1 MRKELKTKTH
11 GAQSCMYVLQWK
23 NKSVITWFEWILLVL
38 RVETCQKIFF
48 VGTRQSSILV
58 YKFGWFLF
66 RARAT
71 LHVQLLEVDLLL
83 IDKLSAECCSED
95 RSVYGNNHE
104 SYMIPNLLRQIGL
117 FFDTI
122 FRATQEKV
130 SNIDPTRN

>member
-1 MRKELKTKTH
+1 MVRK
-11 GAQSCMYVLQWK
+11 AVCMYFSGKIKVLSLDSSEFCQCYVWK
-23 NKSVITWFEWILLVL
+23 HAK
-38 RVETCQKIFF
+38 RFF
-48 VGTRQSSILV
+48 LSEQGRARSLCIS
-58 YKFGWFLF
+58 FGWFLF

-130 SNIDPTRN
+130 SNIDPTRNQNLERMKSL

>member
-1 MRKELKTKTH
+1 M
-11 GAQSCMYVLQWK
+11 WK
-23 NKSVITWFEWILLVL
+23 HAK
-38 RVETCQKIFF
+38 RFF
-48 VGTRQSSILV
+48 LSEQGRARSLCIS
-58 YKFGWFLF
+58 FGWFLF

-122 FRATQEKV
+122 FGATQEKV

>member
-1 MRKELKTKTH
+1 MVRK
-11 GAQSCMYVLQWK
+11 AVCMYFSGKIKVLSLDSSEFCQCCVWK
-23 NKSVITWFEWILLVL
+23 HAKRFFLSEQG
-38 RVETCQKIFF
+38 RVRSLCI
-48 VGTRQSSILV
+48 S
-58 YKFGWFLF
+58 FGWFLF

-130 SNIDPTRN
+130 SNIDPTRNQNLKRMKPL

>member
-1 MRKELKTKTH
+1 M
-11 GAQSCMYVLQWK
+11 
-23 NKSVITWFEWILLVL
+23 
-38 RVETCQKIFF
+38 
-48 VGTRQSSILV
+48 

-104 SYMIPNLLRQIGL
+104 SYMIPNLLRQIG
-117 FFDTI
+117 FFFIPFSGQHKKKCRTSI
-122 FRATQEKV
+122 QQE
-130 SNIDPTRN
+130 IRI

>member
-1 MRKELKTKTH
+1 M
-11 GAQSCMYVLQWK
+11 WK
-23 NKSVITWFEWILLVL
+23 HA
-38 RVETCQKIFF
+38 KIFF
-48 VGTRQSSILV
+48 LSEQGRARSLCIS
-58 YKFGWFLF
+58 FGWFLF

>member
-1 MRKELKTKTH
+1 MCI
-11 GAQSCMYVLQWK
+11 S
-23 NKSVITWFEWILLVL
+23 
-38 RVETCQKIFF
+38 
-48 VGTRQSSILV
+48 
-58 YKFGWFLF
+58 FGWFLF

-122 FRATQEKV
+122 FRATQEIV

>member
-1 MRKELKTKTH
+1 MVRKAVCTYFSGKIK
-11 GAQSCMYVLQWK
+11 VLSLDSSEFCQCCVWK
-23 NKSVITWFEWILLVL
+23 HAKRFFLLEQGRARSL
-38 RVETCQKIFF
+38 CI
-48 VGTRQSSILV
+48 S
-58 YKFGWFLF
+58 FGWFLF

-130 SNIDPTRN
+130 SNIDPTRNQNLERMKPL